1 MHPGPNRRY
10 SRDHGRRAGAGP
22 APPTSGRIDRHP
34 RRGRRADP
42 GQGPPGRDGSRDQ
55 GQPLGP
61 GGGAAVQAG
70 RRSASGRPTRALSVA
85 AAVIVVAGG
94 IALSAVALKGSHG
107 GTSSAASSASTAP
120 ASGTHG
126 ASGSGTSGPA
136 AVAPYAPAKGTNATR
151 AATNGGNSTGS
162 GASGPVSGSTLPQG
176 VSQSAKVEATGSVD
190 LTIPDGKLQ
199 SVLTTLTAMATADG
213 GFVAGSQAQI
223 GAGGPASTSSGTIVL
238 QVPEPTFGS
247 MVSQVQRVGHPTSV
261 TTSSTDVTGQYV
273 DLQSRITALQ
283 ASRQQYL
290 TIMAQANSI
299 GDILAVQSQLE
310 TLQSQIEQLQGQ
322 LNVLNSQTTYGRLTV
337 TLTEAGHHV
346 TPPPIHLQSGISKA
360 WSAGVGGF
368 VSGVEWIIRISGT
381 LLFVLLALAV
391 LAWGGRWAWRIGRR
405 QMI

>member
-1 MHPGPNRRY
+1 
-10 SRDHGRRAGAGP
+10 
-22 APPTSGRIDRHP
+22 
-34 RRGRRADP
+34 
-42 GQGPPGRDGSRDQ
+42 
-55 GQPLGP
+55 
-61 GGGAAVQAG
+61 
-70 RRSASGRPTRALSVA
+70 
-85 AAVIVVAGG
+85 
-94 IALSAVALKGSHG
+94 
-107 GTSSAASSASTAP
+107 
-120 ASGTHG
+120 
-126 ASGSGTSGPA
+126 
-136 AVAPYAPAKGTNATR
+136 
-151 AATNGGNSTGS
+151 
-162 GASGPVSGSTLPQG
+162 

-199 SVLTTLTAMATADG
+199 SVLASLTAMATADG
-213 GFVAGSQAQI
+213 GFVASSQAQI
-223 GAGGPASTSSGTIVL
+223 GAGGAASTSSGSIVL

-337 TLTEAGHHV
+337 TLTEAGRHV
-346 TPPPIHLQSGISKA
+346 TPPPIHLQSGIGKA

-368 VSGVEWIIRISGT
+368 VSGVEWLIRISGT
-381 LLFVLLALAV
+381 VLFVLLALAV
-391 LAWGGRWAWRIGRR
+391 LAWGGRWAWRMGRR

>member
-1 MHPGPNRRY
+1 VTMVDEQALAGLLQQTAESIAIPDGAEERILAKAL
-10 SRDHGRRAGAGP
+10 SVETDRA
-22 APPTSGRIDRHP
+22 TK
-34 RRGRRADP
+34 ADP
-42 GQGPPGRDGSRDQ
+42 SDPAVVPRSRLAVVL
-55 GQPLGP
+55 PR
-61 GGGAAVQAG
+61 GGT
-70 RRSASGRPTRALSVA
+70 TRALSVA
-85 AAVIVVAGG
+85 AAVILVAGG

-107 GTSSAASSASTAP
+107 GTSSSASSATAIH
-120 ASGTHG
+120 ANGTSG
-126 ASGSGTSGPA
+126 ASGSGATGSA
-136 AVAPYAPAKGTNATR
+136 AVAPYGPAKSTSATR
-151 AATNGGNSTGS
+151 ATTNGGNSTKS
-162 GASGPVSGSTLPQG
+162 GGSGPVTAPGLSQG
-176 VSQSAKVEATGSVD
+176 LSQSAKVEATGSVD

-213 GFVAGSQAQI
+213 GFVASSQAQI

-238 QVPEPTFGS
+238 QVPEATFGS

-368 VSGVEWIIRISGT
+368 VSGVEWLIRIAGT
-381 LLFVLLALAV
+381 VLFVLLALAV

>member
-1 MHPGPNRRY
+1 VTMVDEQALAGLLQQVAQSIAIP
-10 SRDHGRRAGAGP
+10 AGAEERILAKALSVETDRATEADPSDP
-22 APPTSGRIDRHP
+22 AVVPPSRLAAVV
-34 RRGRRADP
+34 RRG
-42 GQGPPGRDGSRDQ
+42 GR
-55 GQPLGP
+55 
-61 GGGAAVQAG
+61 
-70 RRSASGRPTRALSVA
+70 TRALSVA
-85 AAVIVVAGG
+85 AAVILVAGG

-107 GTSSAASSASTAP
+107 GTSSAASSATS
-120 ASGTHG
+120 ASAAVGTGATGTHE
-126 ASGSGTSGPA
+126 AAGSA
-136 AVAPYAPAKGTNATR
+136 EVPYAPSKGAKTSSAS
-151 AATNGGNSTGS
+151 TNGRNSTSAGS
-162 GASGPVSGSTLPQG
+162 SAPATGSSLPQG
-176 VSQSAKVEATGSVD
+176 LSQSAKVEATGSVD

-213 GFVAGSQAQI
+213 GFVASSQAQM
-223 GAGGPASTSSGTIVL
+223 GAGGAGTTSSGTIVL
-238 QVPEPTFGS
+238 QVPEPTFAG

-261 TTSSTDVTGQYV
+261 TTSSTDVTSQYV

-290 TIMAQANSI
+290 TIMTQANSI

-322 LNVLNSQTTYGRLTV
+322 LNVLTSQTTYGRLTV

-368 VSGVEWIIRISGT
+368 VSGVEWLIRIGGT
-381 LLFVLLALAV
+381 VLFVLLALAV

>member
-1 MHPGPNRRY
+1 MTMVDEQALALLLQQAAESIAVPDGAEERILAKALPVET
-10 SRDHGRRAGAGP
+10 DRA
-22 APPTSGRIDRHP
+22 TK
-34 RRGRRADP
+34 ADP
-42 GQGPPGRDGSRDQ
+42 SDPAVVPRSR
-55 GQPLGP
+55 LA
-61 GGGAAVQAG
+61 AAVPRG
-70 RRSASGRPTRALSVA
+70 GTTRALSVA

-120 ASGTHG
+120 ANGTHG
-126 ASGSGTSGPA
+126 ASGSGIPGPA

-151 AATNGGNSTGS
+151 AATNGGTSTGS
-162 GASGPVSGSTLPQG
+162 GASGPVTGSALPQG

-199 SVLTTLTAMATADG
+199 SVLATLTAMATADG
-213 GFVAGSQAQI
+213 GFVASSQAQI
-223 GAGGPASTSSGTIVL
+223 GAGGPASTPSGTIVL
-238 QVPEPTFGS
+238 QVPEPTFAS
-247 MVSQVQRVGHPTSV
+247 VVSQVQRVGHPTSV

>member
-1 MHPGPNRRY
+1 MVDEQALAGLLQQAAESIAIPDGAEERILAKAL
-10 SRDHGRRAGAGP
+10 SVETDRATEVDPADP
-22 APPTSGRIDRHP
+22 TVAPPSRLAAVV
-34 RRGRRADP
+34 RRG
-42 GQGPPGRDGSRDQ
+42 GR
-55 GQPLGP
+55 
-61 GGGAAVQAG
+61 
-70 RRSASGRPTRALSVA
+70 TRALSVA
-85 AAVIVVAGG
+85 AAVILVAGG

-107 GTSSAASSASTAP
+107 GTSSAASSATSAGAAVGTGAT
-120 ASGTHG
+120 GTHE
-126 ASGSGTSGPA
+126 AAGSA
-136 AVAPYAPAKGTNATR
+136 EAPYAPSKGANTSSATTNRT
-151 AATNGGNSTGS
+151 NSTGS
-162 GASGPVSGSTLPQG
+162 GSSAPATGSSLPQG
-176 VSQSAKVEATGSVD
+176 LSQSAKVEATGSVD

-213 GFVAGSQAQI
+213 GFVASSQAQM
-223 GAGGPASTSSGTIVL
+223 GAGGAGSTSSGTIVL
-238 QVPEPTFGS
+238 QVPEPTFAS

-261 TTSSTDVTGQYV
+261 TTSSTDVTSQYV

-290 TIMAQANSI
+290 TIMTQANSI

-322 LNVLNSQTTYGRLTV
+322 LNVLTSQTTYGRLTV

-346 TPPPIHLQSGISKA
+346 TPPPIHLQSGIGKA

-368 VSGVEWIIRISGT
+368 VSGVEWLIRIGGT
-381 LLFVLLALAV
+381 VLFVLLALAV

>member
-1 MHPGPNRRY
+1 MTMVDEQALAGLLQQAAESIAIPDGAEERILAKALSVETDRATKATPSDVVVVPR
-10 SRDHGRRAGAGP
+10 SR
-22 APPTSGRIDRHP
+22 
-34 RRGRRADP
+34 
-42 GQGPPGRDGSRDQ
+42 
-55 GQPLGP
+55 L
-61 GGGAAVQAG
+61 AAVVPRG
-70 RRSASGRPTRALSVA
+70 GKTRALSVA
-85 AAVIVVAGG
+85 AAVILVAGG

-107 GTSSAASSASTAP
+107 GTSSSASSATATH
-120 ASGTHG
+120 AYGTHG
-126 ASGSGTSGPA
+126 ASGSGASGTA

-151 AATNGGNSTGS
+151 AATNGSSSTTS
-162 GASGPVSGSTLPQG
+162 GGSGPVTASGLPQG
-176 VSQSAKVEATGSVD
+176 LSQSARVEATGSVD
-190 LTIPDGKLQ
+190 LTIPDGKLE

-213 GFVAGSQAQI
+213 GFVASSQAQI

-290 TIMAQANSI
+290 TIMSQANSI

-368 VSGVEWIIRISGT
+368 VSGVEWLIRIGGT
-381 LLFVLLALAV
+381 VLFVLLALAV

>member
-1 MHPGPNRRY
+1 VTMVDEQALAGLLQQVAQSIAIP
-10 SRDHGRRAGAGP
+10 AGAEERILAKALSVETDRATEADPSDP
-22 APPTSGRIDRHP
+22 AVVPPSRLAAVV
-34 RRGRRADP
+34 RRG
-42 GQGPPGRDGSRDQ
+42 GR
-55 GQPLGP
+55 
-61 GGGAAVQAG
+61 
-70 RRSASGRPTRALSVA
+70 TRALSVA
-85 AAVIVVAGG
+85 AVVILVAGG

-107 GTSSAASSASTAP
+107 GTSSAASSATAAVATGNHEAAGPAVAPYGPAKGANTSTAP
-120 ASGTHG
+120 ADGRNST
-126 ASGSGTSGPA
+126 STGTSGPL
-136 AVAPYAPAKGTNATR
+136 T
-151 AATNGGNSTGS
+151 
-162 GASGPVSGSTLPQG
+162 GSTLPQG
-176 VSQSAKVEATGSVD
+176 LSQSAKVEATGSVD
-190 LTIPDGKLQ
+190 LTIPDGKLE

-213 GFVAGSQAQI
+213 GFVASSQAQI
-223 GAGGPASTSSGTIVL
+223 AAGGPGSTSSGTIVL

-322 LNVLNSQTTYGRLTV
+322 LNVLTSQTTYGRLTV

-346 TPPPIHLQSGISKA
+346 TPPPIHLQSGIGKA

-368 VSGVEWIIRISGT
+368 VSGVEWLIRIGGT
-381 LLFVLLALAV
+381 VLFVLLALAV